1 MAGGQTIALP
11 GVRSSGQAGPPGC
24 WPSSRARPRPWAPS
38 SAGSAATAA
47 AHGSRGSGCRRRRG
61 LRLTRDRRLRRAVQ
75 VRATLIG
82 GSVAEGA
89 VAKNSL
95 EECKDQLLRLARS
108 QVPTS
113 KLAARAGL
121 IALGFWA
128 ELRGRK
134 RSELRH
140 WLDVQ
145 HADAQQLIATSRL
158 NAGVRK
164 AEVMMGAMDA
174 IKKIAPPEQG

>member
-1 MAGGQTIALP
+1 
-11 GVRSSGQAGPPGC
+11 
-24 WPSSRARPRPWAPS
+24 
-38 SAGSAATAA
+38 
-47 AHGSRGSGCRRRRG
+47 
-61 LRLTRDRRLRRAVQ
+61 
-75 VRATLIG
+75 
-82 GSVAEGA
+82 

-95 EECKDQLLRLARS
+95 EECKDQLLRLVRS

-134 RSELRH
+134 RSELQH
-140 WLDVQ
+140 WLDAQ
-145 HADAQQLIATSRL
+145 HAHAQQLIATSHL

-164 AEVMMGAMDA
+164 AEVMMGATDA

>member
-1 MAGGQTIALP
+1 M
-11 GVRSSGQAGPPGC
+11 
-24 WPSSRARPRPWAPS
+24 
-38 SAGSAATAA
+38 
-47 AHGSRGSGCRRRRG
+47 
-61 LRLTRDRRLRRAVQ
+61 RRAVQ

-95 EECKDQLLRLARS
+95 EECKDQLLRLVRS

-128 ELRGRK
+128 AS
-134 RSELRH
+134 RSELRR

-164 AEVMMGAMDA
+164 AEVMMGATDA

>member
-1 MAGGQTIALP
+1 MDAEHKPVTIAEMIT
-11 GVRSSGQAGPPGC
+11 
-24 WPSSRARPRPWAPS
+24 
-38 SAGSAATAA
+38 GSAATDA

-61 LRLTRDRRLRRAVQ
+61 SRLTRDRRSRRAVQ
-75 VRATLIG
+75 VCATLIG

-95 EECKDQLLRLARS
+95 KECEDQLLRLARS

-113 KLAARAGL
+113 KLAAHAGR

-158 NAGVRK
+158 NDGVRK

-174 IKKIAPPEQG
+174 IEKIAPPEQG

>member
-1 MAGGQTIALP
+1 M
-11 GVRSSGQAGPPGC
+11 
-24 WPSSRARPRPWAPS
+24 
-38 SAGSAATAA
+38 
-47 AHGSRGSGCRRRRG
+47 
-61 LRLTRDRRLRRAVQ
+61 RRAVQ

-164 AEVMMGAMDA
+164 AEVMMGATDA

>member
-1 MAGGQTIALP
+1 
-11 GVRSSGQAGPPGC
+11 
-24 WPSSRARPRPWAPS
+24 
-38 SAGSAATAA
+38 
-47 AHGSRGSGCRRRRG
+47 
-61 LRLTRDRRLRRAVQ
+61 
-75 VRATLIG
+75 
-82 GSVAEGA
+82 

-95 EECKDQLLRLARS
+95 EECKDQLLRLTRS

-113 KLAARAGL
+113 ALAARAGL

-134 RSELRH
+134 RSELRR

-145 HADAQQLIATSRL
+145 YADAQQLIATSRL

-164 AEVMMGAMDA
+164 AEVMMGAMAA

>member
-1 MAGGQTIALP
+1 MQRTVPAG
-11 GVRSSGQAGPPGC
+11 
-24 WPSSRARPRPWAPS
+24 RAAD
-38 SAGSAATAA
+38 AA
-47 AHGSRGSGCRRRRG
+47 ADDALQGVEPPH
-61 LRLTRDRRLRRAVQ
+61 LL
-75 VRATLIG
+75 G
-82 GSVAEGA
+82 GFDSA

-95 EECKDQLLRLARS
+95 KECEDQLLRLARS

-113 KLAARAGL
+113 KLAAHAGR

-128 ELRGRK
+128 ELRATQ
-134 RSELRH
+134 RSELRY

>member
-1 MAGGQTIALP
+1 M
-11 GVRSSGQAGPPGC
+11 
-24 WPSSRARPRPWAPS
+24 
-38 SAGSAATAA
+38 
-47 AHGSRGSGCRRRRG
+47 
-61 LRLTRDRRLRRAVQ
+61 
-75 VRATLIG
+75 
-82 GSVAEGA
+82 
-89 VAKNSL
+89 AKNSL

-145 HADAQQLIATSRL
+145 LADAQQLIATSRL

-164 AEVMMGAMDA
+164 AEVMMGGNGRHQKDRPTGAGLSSEAVSRSLSVKPPGVARSMTRPA
-174 IKKIAPPEQG
+174 ASPVKVAPSGPEV

>member
-1 MAGGQTIALP
+1 M
-11 GVRSSGQAGPPGC
+11 
-24 WPSSRARPRPWAPS
+24 
-38 SAGSAATAA
+38 
-47 AHGSRGSGCRRRRG
+47 
-61 LRLTRDRRLRRAVQ
+61 
-75 VRATLIG
+75 
-82 GSVAEGA
+82 
-89 VAKNSL
+89 AKNSL
-95 EECKDQLLRLARS
+95 EECKDQLLRLVRS

-128 ELRGRK
+128 ELRATQ

-174 IKKIAPPEQG
+174 IEKIAPPEQG